1 MRKQI
6 DRLEGIPSAMR
17 WVAVTV
23 LVGPVYAVR
32 VALIGILAALWIYH
46 APRVAV
52 FTLQNIARAESPNN
66 KRTPE
71 RSRSLQ
77 RLDDFDDVRVR
88 VSELTQ

>member
-6 DRLEGIPSAMR
+6 DRLEGMPSAMR
-17 WVAVTV
+17 WVAATV
-23 LVGPVYAVR
+23 LIGPVYVVR
-32 VALIGILAALWIYH
+32 VALIGIVAVLWVYH

-52 FTLQNIARAESPNN
+52 FTWNTIAAAESPNK
-66 KRTPE
+66 KRTPKK
-71 RSRSLQ
+71 SRPWQ